1 MKIRRSLVTLFVLG
15 AFSSLA
21 ACTGTSNSVPAP
33 ASPSVA
39 GTTSM
44 QESSATA
51 SPSSPQ
57 ESAATSQSPD
67 ASPSAATEPEDSA
80 PAAGVPSA
88 LQGRWIFLGDS
99 EQVPECEQVEE
110 GEGTILEVT
119 ATTIS
124 SFASLSE
131 LVSVETSDAVSME
144 GTFSYQDDSDDLI
157 TSQVRLETT
166 DEGQTLTYT
175 ELGEN
180 TGVAPARYG
189 RCS

>member
-1 MKIRRSLVTLFVLG
+1 MASPSTPSESAAPFRS
-15 AFSSLA
+15 
-21 ACTGTSNSVPAP
+21 PDAP
-33 ASPSVA
+33 AS
-39 GTTSM
+39 
-44 QESSATA
+44 A
-51 SPSSPQ
+51 SP
-57 ESAATSQSPD
+57 
-67 ASPSAATEPEDSA
+67 EPEDSA
-80 PAAGVPSA
+80 PADGIPSA
-88 LQGRWIFLGDS
+88 LQGQWIFLGDS
-99 EQVPECEQVEE
+99 EQAPECEQVED
-110 GEGTILEVT
+110 GEGTLLEVT

-131 LVSVETSDAVSME
+131 LVSVETSDADSME

-180 TGVAPARYG
+180 AGMAPARYG